1 MAKKSFKA
9 ESQRLMDLM
18 IHSIYTNREI
28 FLRELI
34 SNASDAIDKVY
45 YETLT
50 DENRTFNKD
59 DFYIRITPNKEARTI
74 TIEDTGIG
82 MTAEDLE
89 NNLGT
94 IAKSGS
100 FDFKNSDDNELD
112 DEHNIIGQF
121 GVGFY
126 SAFMVAKEVTV
137 ESKTHNP
144 EEPAAM
150 WHSDGTDG
158 YTISESDKTTPGTK
172 ITLTLR
178 DNTEEENYDEFL
190 DPYRLKNLVTTYS
203 NYIRYPIIML
213 CEKQRLKEGTEEHP
227 EYETYYEDETLNS
240 MVPIWRK
247 NKNELTDEDYDN
259 FYHERRFGFDKPLKH
274 IHMNAEGLLSYR
286 SILYIPSQPPFNYY
300 SSEYKHGLAL
310 YSNGVLIMD
319 NCSDLLPSYYNFVKG
334 VVDSEDL
341 SLNISREMLQQD
353 RQLRVI
359 RNKIDE
365 RITKELKQMLE
376 KDRET
381 YEQFYTAFGRHL
393 KISTYDEYG
402 MHKEKLQDFLLFHS
416 STENKL
422 VTFKEYVEHMPED
435 QKYIYYAAGSNI
447 DQIDTLP
454 QVGIIKKK
462 NFEMLYL
469 TDAIDEFVLK
479 TLGQYEGKEFRSVSA
494 ENLGLEEAKKD
505 EEAQVSEDDNTFFT
519 KLAGLLS
526 SEVTRVK
533 TTDLLDDEDA
543 VYLSTEG
550 QISVDMEKLYAT
562 MPQGGGIKA
571 QKVLEINENHP
582 VYAKLQE
589 LYKKDDEEGLKMY
602 LNLLYQQARLI
613 AGLPVEDPTNFARSL
628 SFLMTK

>member
-1 MAKKSFKA
+1 MTKKSFKA

-45 YETLT
+45 YQTLT
-50 DENRTFNKD
+50 DETRTFNKD
-59 DFYIRITPNKEARTI
+59 DFYIRLTPNKDARTI

-89 NNLGT
+89 NHLGT

-100 FDFKNSDDNELD
+100 FDFKSDETNTID

-126 SAFMVAKEVTV
+126 SAFMVAKDVTV
-137 ESKTHNP
+137 ESKTWNAD
-144 EEPAAM
+144 EPAAM
-150 WHSDGTDG
+150 WQSSGTDG
-158 YTISESDKTTPGTK
+158 YTITTSDRTTPGTK

-178 DNTEEENYDEFL
+178 DNTEEDNYDEFL
-190 DPYRLKNLVTTYS
+190 DPHLLKSLVTTYS

-213 CEKQRLKEGTEEHP
+213 CEKQRFIEGTEDNP
-227 EYETYYEDETLNS
+227 QYETYYEDETLNS
-240 MVPIWRK
+240 MVQIWRK

-274 IHMNAEGLLSYR
+274 IHLNAEGLLSYR
-286 SILYIPSQPPFNYY
+286 AILYIPSQPPFNYY

-319 NCSDLLPSYYNFVKG
+319 NCSDLLPSYYNFIKG

-353 RQLRVI
+353 RQLRII

-381 YEQFYTAFGRHL
+381 YESFYNAFGRHL

-416 STENKL
+416 STEGKL
-422 VTFKEYVEHMPED
+422 STFKEYVERMPED

-462 NFEMLYL
+462 NYEMLYL

-479 TLGQYEGKEFRSVSA
+479 TLGAYEGKEFRSVSA
-494 ENLGLEEAKKD
+494 ENLGLEEAKEETSEAD
-505 EEAQVSEDDNTFFT
+505 EDENTFFT
-519 KLAGLLS
+519 KLASLLS

-533 TTDLLDDEDA
+533 TTDLLADEDA

-571 QKVLEINENHP
+571 QKVLEINKNHP
-582 VYAKLQE
+582 VYAKLQALNE
-589 LYKKDDEEGLKMY
+589 ADDEEGLKMY

-613 AGLPVEDPTNFARSL
+613 AGLPVEDPTNFARSM

>member
-1 MAKKSFKA
+1 MAKKAFKA

-59 DFYIRITPNKEARTI
+59 DFYIRLTPNKDARTI

-82 MTAEDLE
+82 MTADDLE
-89 NNLGT
+89 KNLGT

-100 FDFKNSDDNELD
+100 FDFKSNQEQDDD
-112 DEHNIIGQF
+112 HNIIGQF

-137 ESKTHNP
+137 ESKTWNP
-144 EEPAAM
+144 DEPAAM

-158 YTISESDKTTPGTK
+158 YTISECGRTTPGTK

-190 DPYRLKNLVTTYS
+190 DPHLLRALVTRYS
-203 NYIRYPIIML
+203 NYIRYPIVML

-227 EYETYYEDETLNS
+227 EYETYYEDDTLNS

-247 NKNELTDEDYDN
+247 NKNELSDEDYEN
-259 FYHERRFGFDKPLKH
+259 FYHERRFGFDKPLRH
-274 IHMNAEGLLSYR
+274 VHLNAEGAALSYR
-286 SILYIPSQPPFNYY
+286 AIFYIPSQAPFNYY
-300 SSEYKHGLAL
+300 TNDYKRGLAL

-319 NCSDLLPSYYNFVKG
+319 NCEDLLPEYYNFVKG

-341 SLNISREMLQQD
+341 SLNISRELLQHD
-353 RQLRVI
+353 RQLLTI
-359 RNKIDE
+359 RHKIDE
-365 RITKELKQMLE
+365 RITRELSQMRD
-376 KDRET
+376 KDREN
-381 YEQFYTAFGRHL
+381 YEKFFKAFGRHI
-393 KISTYDEYG
+393 KISIYDSYG
-402 MHKEKLQDFLLFHS
+402 AHKDKLQDFLLFYS

-422 VTFKEYVEHMPED
+422 TTLKEYVERMPED
-435 QKYIYYAAGSNI
+435 QKYIYYATGSNAE
-447 DQIDTLP
+447 QIDKLP

-469 TDAIDEFVLK
+469 TDAFDEFVLSVIAA
-479 TLGQYEGKEFRSVSA
+479 YEGKEFRSVSGDD
-494 ENLGLEEAKKD
+494 LGLDD
-505 EEAQVSEDDNTFFT
+505 ESTNDDSSSDEQNTFFE
-519 KLAGLLS
+519 KLTGLLS
-526 SEVTRVK
+526 DEVVRVK
-533 TTDLLDDEDA
+533 TTDHLNDEDA

-550 QISVDMEKLYAT
+550 PISVDMEKLYAA
-562 MPQGGGIKA
+562 MPNGQTVKA
-571 QKVLEINENHP
+571 QKVLEINKNHP
-582 VYAKLQE
+582 VYEKLE
-589 LYKKDDEEGLKMY
+589 ALYKEENEDALKNY
-602 LNLLYQQARLI
+602 TNLLYQQARLI
-613 AGLPVEDPTNFARSL
+613 AGLPVENPTDFARSI
-628 SFLMTK
+628 SALMTK

>member
-1 MAKKSFKA
+1 MAKKAFKA

-59 DFYIRITPNKEARTI
+59 DFYIRLTPNKDARTI

-82 MTAEDLE
+82 MTADDLE
-89 NNLGT
+89 KNLGT

-100 FDFKNSDDNELD
+100 FDFKSNQEQDDD
-112 DEHNIIGQF
+112 HNIIGQF

-137 ESKTHNP
+137 ESKTWNP
-144 EEPAAM
+144 DEPAAM

-158 YTISESDKTTPGTK
+158 YTISECGRTTPGTK

-190 DPYRLKNLVTTYS
+190 DPHLLRALVTRYS
-203 NYIRYPIIML
+203 NYIRYPIVML

-227 EYETYYEDETLNS
+227 EYETYYEDDTLNS

-247 NKNELTDEDYDN
+247 NKNELSDEDYEN
-259 FYHERRFGFDKPLKH
+259 FYHERRFGFDKPLRH
-274 IHMNAEGLLSYR
+274 VHLNAEGAALSYR
-286 SILYIPSQPPFNYY
+286 AIFYIPSQAPFNYY
-300 SSEYKHGLAL
+300 TNDYKRGLAL

-319 NCSDLLPSYYNFVKG
+319 NCEDLLPEYYNFVKG

-341 SLNISREMLQQD
+341 SLNISRELLQHD
-353 RQLRVI
+353 RQLLTI
-359 RNKIDE
+359 RHKIDE
-365 RITKELKQMLE
+365 RITRELSQMRD
-376 KDRET
+376 KDREN
-381 YEQFYTAFGRHL
+381 YEKFFKAFGRHI
-393 KISTYDEYG
+393 KISIYDSYG
-402 MHKEKLQDFLLFHS
+402 AHKDKLQDFLLFYS

-422 VTFKEYVEHMPED
+422 TTLKEYVERMPED
-435 QKYIYYAAGSNI
+435 QKYIYYATGSNAE
-447 DQIDTLP
+447 QIDKLP

-469 TDAIDEFVLK
+469 TDAFDEFVLSVIAA
-479 TLGQYEGKEFRSVSA
+479 YEGKEFRSVSGDD
-494 ENLGLEEAKKD
+494 LGLDD
-505 EEAQVSEDDNTFFT
+505 ESTNNDSSSDEQNTFFE

-526 SEVTRVK
+526 DEVVRVK
-533 TTDLLDDEDA
+533 TTDHLNDEDA

-550 QISVDMEKLYAT
+550 PISVDMEKLYAA
-562 MPQGGGIKA
+562 MPNGQTVKA
-571 QKVLEINENHP
+571 QKVLEINKNHP
-582 VYAKLQE
+582 VYEKLE
-589 LYKKDDEEGLKMY
+589 ALYKEENEDALKDY
-602 LNLLYQQARLI
+602 TNLLYQQARLI
-613 AGLPVEDPTNFARSL
+613 AGLPVENPTDFARSI
-628 SFLMTK
+628 SALMTK

>member
-1 MAKKSFKA
+1 MAKKAFKA

-59 DFYIRITPNKEARTI
+59 DFYIRLTPNKDARTI

-82 MTAEDLE
+82 MTADDLE
-89 NNLGT
+89 KNLGT

-100 FDFKNSDDNELD
+100 FDFKSNQEQDDD
-112 DEHNIIGQF
+112 HNIIGQF

-137 ESKTHNP
+137 ESKTWNP
-144 EEPAAM
+144 DEPAAM

-158 YTISESDKTTPGTK
+158 YTISECGRTTPGTK

-190 DPYRLKNLVTTYS
+190 DPHLLRALVTRYS
-203 NYIRYPIIML
+203 NYIRYPIVML

-227 EYETYYEDETLNS
+227 EYETYYEDDTLNS

-247 NKNELTDEDYDN
+247 NKNELSDEDYEN
-259 FYHERRFGFDKPLKH
+259 FYHERRFGFDKPLRH
-274 IHMNAEGLLSYR
+274 VHLNAEGAALSYR
-286 SILYIPSQPPFNYY
+286 AIFYIPSQAPFNYY
-300 SSEYKHGLAL
+300 TNDYKRGLAL

-319 NCSDLLPSYYNFVKG
+319 NCEDLLPEYYNFVKG

-341 SLNISREMLQQD
+341 SLNISRELLQHD
-353 RQLRVI
+353 RQLLTI
-359 RNKIDE
+359 RHKIDE
-365 RITKELKQMLE
+365 RITRELSQMRD
-376 KDRET
+376 KDREN
-381 YEQFYTAFGRHL
+381 YEKFFKAFGRHI
-393 KISTYDEYG
+393 KISIYDSYG
-402 MHKEKLQDFLLFHS
+402 AHKDKLQDFLLFYS

-422 VTFKEYVEHMPED
+422 TTLKEYVERMPED
-435 QKYIYYAAGSNI
+435 QKYIYYATGSNAE
-447 DQIDTLP
+447 QIDKLP

-469 TDAIDEFVLK
+469 TDAFDEFVLSVIAA
-479 TLGQYEGKEFRSVSA
+479 YEGKEFRSVSGDD
-494 ENLGLEEAKKD
+494 LGLDD
-505 EEAQVSEDDNTFFT
+505 ENTNDDSNSDEQNTFFE

-526 SEVTRVK
+526 DEVVRVK
-533 TTDLLDDEDA
+533 TTDHLNDEDA

-550 QISVDMEKLYAT
+550 PISVDMEKLYAA
-562 MPQGGGIKA
+562 MPNGQTVKA
-571 QKVLEINENHP
+571 QKVLEINKNHP
-582 VYAKLQE
+582 VYEKLE
-589 LYKKDDEEGLKMY
+589 ALYKEENEDALKDY
-602 LNLLYQQARLI
+602 TNLLYQQARLI
-613 AGLPVEDPTNFARSL
+613 AGLPVENPTDFARSI
-628 SFLMTK
+628 SALMTK

>member
-1 MAKKSFKA
+1 MAKKAFKA

-59 DFYIRITPNKEARTI
+59 DFYIRLTPNKDARTI

-89 NNLGT
+89 KNLGT

-100 FDFKNSDDNELD
+100 FDFKSNQEQDDD
-112 DEHNIIGQF
+112 HNIIGQF

-137 ESKTHNP
+137 ESKTWNP
-144 EEPAAM
+144 DEPAAM

-158 YTISESDKTTPGTK
+158 YTISECGRTTPGTK

-190 DPYRLKNLVTTYS
+190 DPHLLRALVTRYS
-203 NYIRYPIIML
+203 NYIRYPIVML

-227 EYETYYEDETLNS
+227 EYETYYEDDTLNS

-247 NKNELTDEDYDN
+247 NKNELSDEDYEN
-259 FYHERRFGFDKPLKH
+259 FYHERRFGFDKPLRH
-274 IHMNAEGLLSYR
+274 VHLNAEGAALSYR
-286 SILYIPSQPPFNYY
+286 AIFYIPSQAPFNYY
-300 SSEYKHGLAL
+300 TNDYKRGLAL

-319 NCSDLLPSYYNFVKG
+319 NCEDLLPEYYNFVKG

-341 SLNISREMLQQD
+341 SLNISRELLQHD
-353 RQLRVI
+353 RQLLTI
-359 RNKIDE
+359 RHKIDE
-365 RITKELKQMLE
+365 RITRELSQMRD
-376 KDRET
+376 KDREN
-381 YEQFYTAFGRHL
+381 YEKFFKAFGRHI
-393 KISTYDEYG
+393 KISIYDSYG
-402 MHKEKLQDFLLFHS
+402 AHKDKLQDFLLFYS

-422 VTFKEYVEHMPED
+422 TTLKEYVERMPED
-435 QKYIYYAAGSNI
+435 QKYIYYATGSNAE
-447 DQIDTLP
+447 QIDKLP

-469 TDAIDEFVLK
+469 TDAFDEFVLSVIAA
-479 TLGQYEGKEFRSVSA
+479 YEGKEFRSVSGDD
-494 ENLGLEEAKKD
+494 LGLDD
-505 EEAQVSEDDNTFFT
+505 ESTNNDSSSDEQNTFFE

-526 SEVTRVK
+526 DEVVRVK
-533 TTDLLDDEDA
+533 TTDHLNDEDA

-550 QISVDMEKLYAT
+550 PISVDMEKLYAA
-562 MPQGGGIKA
+562 MPNGQTVKA
-571 QKVLEINENHP
+571 QKVLEINKNHP
-582 VYAKLQE
+582 VYEKLE
-589 LYKKDDEEGLKMY
+589 ALYKEENEDALKDY
-602 LNLLYQQARLI
+602 TNLLYQQARLI
-613 AGLPVEDPTNFARSL
+613 AGLPVENPTDFARSI
-628 SFLMTK
+628 SALMTK